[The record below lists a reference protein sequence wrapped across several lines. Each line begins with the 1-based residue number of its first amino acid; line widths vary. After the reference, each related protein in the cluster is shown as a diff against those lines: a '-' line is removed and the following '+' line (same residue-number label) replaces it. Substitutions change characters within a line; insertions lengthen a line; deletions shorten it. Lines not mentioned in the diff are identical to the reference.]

1 MFTLLEIK
9 NVGHA
14 FIQDSKSV
22 HAQQSTH
29 TLSKV
34 IYLRVTAGILSQK

>member
-1 MFTLLEIK
+1 MFTLLQIK
-9 NVGHA
+9 NVVHA
-14 FIQDSKSV
+14 FIQNSKSV

-34 IYLRVTAGILSQK
+34 IHLRVTAGILSQK